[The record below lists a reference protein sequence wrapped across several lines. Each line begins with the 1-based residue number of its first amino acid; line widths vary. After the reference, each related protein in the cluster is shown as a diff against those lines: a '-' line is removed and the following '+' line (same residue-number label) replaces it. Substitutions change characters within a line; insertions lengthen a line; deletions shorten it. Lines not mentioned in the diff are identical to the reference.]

1 LRQTAPFENG
11 PAVDGL
17 GSNRLG
23 RSVALDEKASARDY
37 RWPRR
42 RPEAD
47 AELPGGR
54 PAPDEVVEAA
64 GEVKWFDVVKGYGFI
79 APDNGGPDV
88 LVHMSTLRKDGFQS
102 APAGARIVCEAVRG
116 PKGLQVLKI
125 ISMEAQATHPSEHAP
140 RTHVNV
146 TPTSGFEIVVVKW
159 FNRARGFGF
168 VTRGGGTEDIFIH
181 METLRH
187 YGVAELHPGESLLV
201 RFGDGPKGLMAA
213 EVRLL
218 YAAAPRSH

>member
-1 LRQTAPFENG
+1 M
-11 PAVDGL
+11 
-17 GSNRLG
+17 
-23 RSVALDEKASARDY
+23 DEKSSARDY
-37 RWPRR
+37 SWPRLR
-42 RPEAD
+42 SETD
-47 AELPGGR
+47 AALPGGQ
-54 PAPDEVVEAA
+54 PTAHEVVEAA
-64 GEVKWFDVVKGYGFI
+64 GEVKWFDVVKGFGFI

-88 LVHMSTLRKDGFQS
+88 LLHVTTLRKDGFETAQ
-102 APAGARIVCEAVRG
+102 AGARIVCEAVRG
-116 PKGLQVLKI
+116 PKGMQVLKVL
-125 ISMEAQATHPSEHAP
+125 SMEPQATHPCEHAP
-140 RTHVNV
+140 RTHANV

-218 YAAAPRSH
+218 NAAAPRSH